1 MTLLAWQ
8 ASLSELGAT
17 LPPMS
22 PSTSSEGPIREIER
36 QLTRLRRRDDH
47 LAESLSATREERRQV
62 AAQIRALEAN
72 LQMLRQ
78 IATKAPSGDT
88 MAIQAGTIADAAE
101 VCLRQRGGSARL
113 VELVEDLQ
121 RAGKVLRSEG
131 AYATLFRALSRDVR
145 FERVP
150 DSRGS
155 WRLIA

>member
-1 MTLLAWQ
+1 
-8 ASLSELGAT
+8 
-17 LPPMS
+17 MS
-22 PSTSSEGPIREIER
+22 PVANSEDPIRVIER
-36 QLTRLRRRDDH
+36 QLAKLRRRDDH
-47 LAESLSATREERRQV
+47 LTESLSETREERRQV

-78 IATKAPSGDT
+78 IAARAPSGDT

-121 RAGKVLRSEG
+121 RAGKLLRSEG
-131 AYATLFRALSRDVR
+131 AYPTLFRALSRDAR

-150 DSRGS
+150 DTRGH
-155 WRLIA
+155 WRVVA

>member
-1 MTLLAWQ
+1 
-8 ASLSELGAT
+8 
-17 LPPMS
+17 MS
-22 PSTSSEGPIREIER
+22 PSTNSEGPIREIER
-36 QLTRLRRRDDH
+36 QLTSLRRRDDH

-78 IATKAPSGDT
+78 IAARAPSGDT

-113 VELVEDLQ
+113 VDLVEDLQ
-121 RAGKVLRSEG
+121 RAGKVLRSGG
-131 AYATLFRALSRDVR
+131 AYATLFRALSRDAR

-150 DSRGS
+150 DSRGY